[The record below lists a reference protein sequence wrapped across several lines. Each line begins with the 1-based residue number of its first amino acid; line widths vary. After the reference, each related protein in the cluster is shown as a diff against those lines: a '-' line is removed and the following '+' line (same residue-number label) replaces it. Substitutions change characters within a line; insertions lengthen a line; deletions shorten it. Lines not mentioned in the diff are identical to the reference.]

1 MATGRNRLTARG
13 VLNAKTPGEILDG
26 GGLRLQI
33 SKTGTKSW
41 ILRYMRFGRSR
52 EMGLGSYPTIGL
64 ETARTRAEDARKLL
78 ADGKDPIDERA
89 AQLQA
94 EADKAANT
102 KTFDDC
108 AALYIA
114 ARKPGWR
121 NPKHAEQWTNTLQ
134 TYASPHIGNMAI
146 SRIDTPHILRV
157 LEPIWVTKTETASR
171 VRGRM
176 ESVLDWARVM
186 GYRTGDNPA
195 RWRGH
200 IGEILPNRR
209 KVARIEHHSALPYAE
224 LGAFVARLRH
234 STSVSARALELVIL
248 TAARVSEVVDASP
261 AEFNLVNKVW
271 TIPATRMKSG
281 REHRVPLSEAAMHC
295 VQSQLGKASGAY
307 LFPGIAKSGQGT
319 AASKKPLTSAS
330 VLKLLKDMGFPGMT
344 VHGFRSTFR
353 DWAAE
358 RTNYPRELAE
368 AALAHV
374 LADKTEASY
383 QRGDMLEKR
392 AKLMGDWAK
401 FCSTIEPIG
410 MVVPKKRVSKP

>member
-1 MATGRNRLTARG
+1 MRL
-13 VLNAKTPGEILDG
+13 
-26 GGLRLQI
+26 
-33 SKTGTKSW
+33 
-41 ILRYMRFGRSR
+41 GRSR
-52 EMGLGSYPTIGL
+52 EMGLGSYPTINL
-64 ETARTRAEDARKLL
+64 EAARTRAEHARKLL

-94 EADKAANT
+94 ETDKVANI

-121 NPKHAEQWTNTLQ
+121 NPKHAEQWTNTLK

-146 SRIDTPHILRV
+146 SQIDTPHVLRV

-186 GYRTGDNPA
+186 GYRSGDNPA

-209 KVARIEHHSALPYAE
+209 KVARIEHHPALPYAE
-224 LGAFVARLRH
+224 LGAFVARLRQ

-248 TAARVSEVVDASP
+248 TAARVSEVVEASP

-281 REHRVPLSEAAMHC
+281 REHRVPLSEAALHC
-295 VQSQLGKASGAY
+295 VQSQLGKASGEY

-319 AASKKPLTSAS
+319 GASKKPLTSAS

-374 LADKTEASY
+374 LADKAEASY

-410 MVVPKKRVSKP
+410 TVVPIKRVSKP